1 MQQSVFQRVLAS
13 NCRGKPADLRNHNP
27 KTPGQGSNGYLPP
40 KINPDG
46 GKAAFD
52 LRDGDVTHQP
62 PQAKAFGQ

>member
-1 MQQSVFQRVLAS
+1 MQ
-13 NCRGKPADLRNHNP
+13 NP

-40 KINPDG
+40 KTNPDG

-52 LRDGDVTHQP
+52 LRYGDVIYQP